1 MNVIYNDIKAVVD
14 KELTAA
20 NEKHPL
26 FASLHEGYAVIC
38 EEADEAREECD
49 EVEKFMAL
57 AWKQVRKD
65 NPKLTL
71 EHISRVKDA
80 AIRLAEEAVQVA
92 AMCDKAIMSEQ
103 TKKIIDDNW
112 DGSGD

>member
-1 MNVIYNDIKAVVD
+1 MNVISNDIKALVS

-20 NEKHPL
+20 SEKHPL
-26 FASLHEGYAVIC
+26 FASLHEAYAVIC
-38 EEADEAREECD
+38 EEVDEAREECN

-80 AIRLAEEAVQVA
+80 AIRLAAEAVQVA
-92 AMCDKAIMSEQ
+92 AMCEKAAMSDQKTTEP
-103 TKKIIDDNW
+103 DW

>member
-49 EVEKFMAL
+49 EVERFMSM
-57 AWKQVRKD
+57 AWQQVRKD
-65 NPKLTL
+65 NPKLAL
-71 EHISRVKDA
+71 EHISRVRDA
-80 AIRLAEEAVQVA
+80 AVRLAIEACQVA
-92 AMCDKAIMSEQ
+92 AMCDKAIMSER
-103 TKKIIDDNW
+103 KKDVPDW

>member
-1 MNVIYNDIKAVVD
+1 MNAIHKDIKALVIT
-14 KELTAA
+14 EMAEA
-20 NEKHPL
+20 NKTHPM
-26 FASLHEGYAVIC
+26 FASLHEAYAVIC
-38 EEADEAREECD
+38 EEVDEAREECD